1 MFLVQIYSSLSM
13 QCYHLFTSFRV
24 LLSPSSKQN
33 ICGQPNKPI
42 KTQKDG
48 SGVKRG
54 KSRKKSVTNGFRFT
68 CYWLKKSGVKLVS
81 QSQMTQKQ
89 S

>member
-1 MFLVQIYSSLSM
+1 MFVVQVYSSLSM

-24 LLSPSSKQN
+24 LLSPSNKRN

-42 KTQKDG
+42 KTQQDG

-54 KSRKKSVTNGFRFT
+54 KSRVKASQMAFVLIVIG
-68 CYWLKKSGVKLVS
+68 LKSGVKLVS
-81 QSQMTQKQ
+81 LSQMMQKQ
-89 S
+89 